1 MKKII
6 RIASVIALASASLLY
21 VGCTKDFSG
30 DITRL
35 ENTDTE
41 LSKEIKD
48 VNDALE
54 SFKSTANAAI
64 EANAAEIAKKADK
77 TTVDALKKEI
87 DDLKPLVSANASD
100 IAQLKKDV
108 KKAGDDATEALKRI
122 GTAENDIKDI
132 NKAIETI
139 NGRLDVLEGQVAALQ
154 VRINSI
160 EAFPA
165 VAPELVNFKLGT
177 VVATTTFD
185 AKFIVSPKEAAS
197 VVTEDNLHLVVKE
210 GITKADASAPEF
222 TISKVSVK
230 DGIVSVHATAQGNVA
245 PADGKKMYYGVYFD
259 GKDKDGNKYDIVS
272 GYVPAAI
279 AETTVDLQDPS
290 IYEFWADGEKVEGA
304 PIVRDS
310 IQFGDTKT
318 VKSLTPITDLRIKGM
333 PLDKFAELIGVK
345 GGLVADYKD
354 TTIFYSKHFN
364 GTYTDNEENND
375 DFEVVRK
382 KVGASTFKINK
393 ASAPVGRRAGVLF
406 KDWTVN
412 NFPIEG
418 LTSLARVNICFK
430 EIVVDLGT
438 FDCSD
443 KWSWKQFAEEMV
455 IKNGEDAVMIA
466 EKIIRN
472 PFTVL
477 VVDDEEPAEEWI
489 SLESVTGGVK
499 VKVNKNVPYVSEA
512 TTKNVVWYSIDR
524 ENKYMVK
531 LAFKAPVCPEDVEID
546 LGTEVVDDFV
556 AFNEN
561 YVADV
566 DAQSK
571 VMAAFSVAAAEK
583 DEFLRTVWNGRT
595 PALPSYLTIKD
606 LNLKDEEVT
615 YLKADLVD
623 GEYDTYESETVYEVN
638 GVTITFKHAL
648 TINKPASV
656 IAVKTPYV
664 INDTVLVGGEIL
676 PVETYIPVERPA
688 FIPEWIWNWIKGYV
702 PGGSIEIKDT
712 YVLDATP
719 MAQYFEVEDAVSG
732 LWIKFSDKVTANPK
746 PELTEWAKVTSDG
759 SLDETAL
766 LDWNG
771 YNNKFYDVTA
781 TLVTPGGVVLDTKTI
796 TFMTE
801 NALTVESKDALVF
814 EHKSIHES
822 ESETILNH
830 IEIKSLKNGASLI
843 DGDTFDLE
851 EALPYALAIEFADAD
866 EWTEKDGKD
875 ISNFGEIFS
884 IVNTGDGA
892 WVPALKLKVNQA
904 LFQDV
909 YTVSVPYTITYNYG
923 NVEERVLTVIVK

>member
-64 EANAAEIAKKADK
+64 AANAAEIAKKADK
-77 TTVDALKKEI
+77 TTVDALRKEI
-87 DDLKPLVSANASD
+87 DDLKPLVSTNASD

-122 GTAENDIKDI
+122 GTAENDIKNI

-165 VAPELVNFKLGT
+165 TAPELVNYKLGD
-177 VVATTTFD
+177 VVKTTTFD

-197 VVTEDNLHLVVKE
+197 VVTEDNLNLVVKE
-210 GITKADASAPEF
+210 GITKAEATAPVF
-222 TISKVSVK
+222 TITKVSVK

-259 GKDKDGNKYDIVS
+259 GNDKDGNKYDIVS

-290 IYEFWADGEKVEGA
+290 IYEFWADGKKVEGA

-318 VKSLTPITDLRIKGM
+318 VKSLTPITDLRIKGQT
-333 PLDKFAELIGVK
+333 LADFAAEIGVK

-354 TTIFYSKHFN
+354 TTIFYDGEFTSHADKGEF
-364 GTYTDNEENND
+364 D
-375 DFEVVRK
+375 VVRK

-393 ASAPVGRRAGVLF
+393 ANTPVGERAGVLF

-412 NFPIEG
+412 STPIVG
-418 LTSLARVNICFK
+418 LTSLACVNVCYR

-438 FDCSD
+438 FDCSA
-443 KWSWKQFAEEMV
+443 KWSWKEFADSMTV
-455 IKNGEDAVMIA
+455 KNGEDALMIA
-466 EKIIRN
+466 EKIIDN
-472 PFTVL
+472 PKTEL
-477 VVDDEEPAEEWI
+477 VVDGAKPAEEWI

-499 VKVNKNVPYVSEA
+499 VKVNENVPYVSEA
-512 TTKNVVWYSIDR
+512 TTKNVVWYSIDS

-546 LGTEVVDDFV
+546 LGTKTVDNFV
-556 AFNEN
+556 AFDQN
-561 YVADV
+561 YVAPV

-595 PALPSYLTIKD
+595 PELRSYLTIKD
-606 LNLKDEEVT
+606 LNLKDEKVT
-615 YLKADLVD
+615 YLKDSLKA
-623 GEYDTYESETVYEVN
+623 GEYDTYESKTVYEVN

-648 TINKPASV
+648 TINKPASA

-676 PVETYIPVERPA
+676 PVDVVTDLVTRPA
-688 FIPEWIWNWIKGYV
+688 FIPEWIWNWIKSFGIIPTDV
-702 PGGSIEIKDT
+702 KVVDT
-712 YVLDATP
+712 YVLDVTP
-719 MAQYFEVEDAVSG
+719 MATYFKVTDPVNG
-732 LWIKFSDKVTANPK
+732 LTIKFTEKVTATPEPK
-746 PELTEWAKVTSDG
+746 LTQSAAVKADG
-759 SLDETAL
+759 SLDEKAL

-801 NALTVESKDALVF
+801 NALTVTSETPLVF
-814 EHKSIHES
+814 EHKSVHAQ

-830 IEIKSLKNGASLI
+830 ISIVAKDGAELI

-884 IVNTGDGA
+884 IVNTGIEA
-892 WVPALKLKVNQA
+892 WVPALTLKPNQA

-909 YTVSVPYTITYNYG
+909 YTVSVPYTVTYNYG
-923 NVEERVLTVIVK
+923 NKEERVLTVIVK